1 MQFAMKASP
10 APRRCGSV
18 TYRAEPFPWC
28 GRSRTHAHRSQREDH
43 HPRTLS
49 FRFCSSE
56 CIFVALS
63 ARNAVMSSGAR
74 RLHSPVE
81 ACHRLQIG
89 QPLRRSPQWSIST
102 SGWSHCLQRLEC
114 ISGPMLWG
122 RMAFQTPEQ
131 SPDGPVPA
139 HVPLPRSRL
148 KRPMPWA
155 LLGPA
160 TALMRTARR
169 RKRGR
174 PIESRGERNVT
185 SGINPAVAYSKPNRN
200 CSAMAAGG
208 HGAATAVER
217 TKARLRLPVMGVSL
231 FGIHK

>member
-18 TYRAEPFPWC
+18 TYRAELFDFPWC

-122 RMAFQTPEQ
+122 RMAPRLSRHSGLLKWEQ
-131 SPDGPVPA
+131 HRVFPMQIDHEECRRLAQVA
-139 HVPLPRSRL
+139 NDWQRPRRVRSWRL
-148 KRPMPWA
+148 SSKRW
-155 LLGPA
+155 L
-160 TALMRTARR
+160 
-169 RKRGR
+169 
-174 PIESRGERNVT
+174 RN
-185 SGINPAVAYSKPNRN
+185 G
-200 CSAMAAGG
+200 
-208 HGAATAVER
+208 
-217 TKARLRLPVMGVSL
+217 
-231 FGIHK
+231 

>member
-89 QPLRRSPQWSIST
+89 QPLRRSPQWS
-102 SGWSHCLQRLEC
+102 WRAA
-114 ISGPMLWG
+114 P
-122 RMAFQTPEQ
+122 
-131 SPDGPVPA
+131 SPPPVPVSPSLFA
-139 HVPLPRSRL
+139 KRSAGTEKPRVSQGIRGFSSGSSTEFFRCRSITRSADAWPKL
-148 KRPMPWA
+148 QTIGKDRA
-155 LLGPA
+155 EFVLGGQ
-160 TALMRTARR
+160 ARR
-169 RKRGR
+169 D
-174 PIESRGERNVT
+174 GEEV
-185 SGINPAVAYSKPNRN
+185 
-200 CSAMAAGG
+200 AGG
-208 HGAATAVER
+208 SRRA
-217 TKARLRLPVMGVSL
+217 
-231 FGIHK
+231 